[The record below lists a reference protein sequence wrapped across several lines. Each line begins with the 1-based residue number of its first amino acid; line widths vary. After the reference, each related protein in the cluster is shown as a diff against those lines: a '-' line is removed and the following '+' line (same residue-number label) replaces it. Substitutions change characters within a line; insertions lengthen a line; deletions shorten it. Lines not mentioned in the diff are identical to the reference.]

1 MTEMEYI
8 LQNPDLYAWVI
19 KEFPIGCEITIQY
32 VKPVVCVVI
41 GYEVRDGQLVLNTQ
55 GEHGG
60 PSVYIYAERIACTF
74 SETIVV
80 KKPNQE
86 NITNA

>member
-32 VKPVVCVVI
+32 VKPVVCAVI

-60 PSVYIYAERIACTF
+60 PSGIHLCRAYSVTPSQRL
-74 SETIVV
+74 
-80 KKPNQE
+80 
-86 NITNA
+86 